1 MWVINGVCQCHPREP
16 KLQNRVPLSAGM
28 DAPLS
33 VSDLSKGLQDE
44 KAEVPCPVVGLK
56 LVGCLGQ
63 PQGAQMPQAGWHTTV

>member
-1 MWVINGVCQCHPREP
+1 MSSTGTKIAKSGPSECGDGCTPVRDP
-16 KLQNRVPLSAGM
+16 
-28 DAPLS
+28 S

>member
-1 MWVINGVCQCHPREP
+1 
-16 KLQNRVPLSAGM
+16 M

-63 PQGAQMPQAGWHTTV
+63 PQGAQMPQAGQHTTV